1 VRTGGGARRSSG
13 GAAGLARLVLA
24 LTVAPSVLAAE
35 HGLVPPVVPTPA
47 DGHALVRFVHVAP
60 STLAKQVILT
70 SDDLAVGDLSLAEF
84 ASVSYR
90 DATDYLLIPAGG
102 YGIAVRLAGER
113 DADEDATMTAPQ
125 TLRFE
130 GDGRYTIALLGL
142 PLLGASREEERGDGF
157 LAWLQ
162 SLVAVDRG
170 DVGERLAPR
179 LVVLDDDAEDQP
191 GHRGALVRIVHA
203 APGTGALVLAFLPAG
218 EDGRGAAAI
227 ATVEYGQVSEVA
239 AVDAATGAIQI
250 RFEGSS
256 AVAFDLAEHD
266 LAPGT
271 VHTFFVTG
279 TPVAEVP
286 LGVVVVSTSGSVG
299 AGRGAEPSH

>member
-24 LTVAPSVLAAE
+24 LTVAPTVLAAE

-142 PLLGASREEERGDGF
+142 PLLSASREEERGDGF

-179 LVVLDDDAEDQP
+179 LVVLDDDAEESI
-191 GHRGALVRIVHA
+191 GHAGALVRIVHA

-218 EDGRGAAAI
+218 EDGGAAAI

-256 AVAFDLAEHD
+256 AVAFDLAEQG

-286 LGVVVVSTSGSVG
+286 LGVVVVSTSRSAG
-299 AGRGAEPSH
+299 AGRGAEPSD